1 MRVRADNAKAV
12 FLTHQAK
19 GLPRNGLA
27 RNGLA
32 ADNVQ
37 QNANVNRQAEYTHES
52 LYLLSCKVFSTYK
65 S

>member
-1 MRVRADNAKAV
+1 MRIRADNVKAV

-19 GLPRNGLA
+19 GLP